1 MHREASFDFT
11 CASIPGCGHRSL
23 EVVRAMVG
31 GVTPVAPRPG
41 TTPTLDDTTNARI
54 GNQRYEIPDAV
65 LLGG

>member
-1 MHREASFDFT
+1 MHREASLDFA
-11 CASIPGCGHRSL
+11 CASMPGCGHRSF

-31 GVTPVAPRPG
+31 GVTPVAPTHG
-41 TTPTLDDTTNARI
+41 TTPIIDDTTLARI